1 MSQQNCLIADDS
13 RMSRMM
19 LKKIITTSHPDWQII
34 EAENGEE
41 AINKAKGQDL
51 QIILLDFNM
60 PVMDG
65 GEAAAKLRP
74 LFPKAKIAF
83 LTANVQ
89 ESIQNLAKD
98 LQIDFIPK
106 PITEEKITQ
115 YVG

>member
-1 MSQQNCLIADDS
+1 MSQQKCLIADDS

-19 LKKIITTSHPDWQII
+19 LKKIISSVHPEWQII
-34 EAENGEE
+34 EAENGQE
-41 AINKAKGQDL
+41 AIEKSEDNDL
-51 QIILLDFNM
+51 QVILLDFNM

-65 GEAAAKLRP
+65 GQAAEKLRP

-89 ESIQNLAKD
+89 ESIQSLARD
-98 LQIDFIPK
+98 LQIDFISK
-106 PITEEKITQ
+106 PITEEKIKK

>member
-19 LKKIITTSHPDWQII
+19 LKKIISTSHPDWRII

-41 AINKAKGQDL
+41 AVNKAEGQDL

-60 PVMDG
+60 PIMDG
-65 GEAAAKLRP
+65 GQAAEKLRP
-74 LFPKAKIAF
+74 SFPKAKIAF

-89 ESIQNLAKD
+89 ESIQQLAKD

-106 PITEEKITQ
+106 PITEEKIKQ
-115 YVG
+115 YVS